1 MLTAWLM
8 TTYPGVFTELIS
20 NIGVRNVQVEELW
33 SLDAQSFEPLKYVQP
48 NVACHTTKPSAAA
61 ARQLTTLPSTDQ
73 CMG

>member
-48 NVACHTTKPSAAA
+48 NVACHNQT
-61 ARQLTTLPSTDQ
+61 
-73 CMG
+73 